1 MKEKEKK
8 LNLLLLGVGQMLTS
22 MVIAGLILGFFV
34 DWWFGT
40 TPIFLFLFCV
50 LGFVGGML
58 KVYKLLTHPEMF

>member
-1 MKEKEKK
+1 
-8 LNLLLLGVGQMLTS
+8 MLTS
-22 MVIAGLILGFFV
+22 MVIAGLILGFLV

-40 TPIFLFLFCV
+40 TPIFMFLFCV